1 MHNELI
7 YSLFL
12 ISHFLYF
19 NVGGWAGGQS
29 LLIINE
35 SHVMKQR
42 GVLRAVSRSKSDNE
56 SSCGIV

>member
-1 MHNELI
+1 M
-7 YSLFL
+7 
-12 ISHFLYF
+12 
-19 NVGGWAGGQS
+19 GGQS